1 MRSRLIPSRSHKT
14 ETLGEVEQTIGKRAG
29 RRRRNGCPAA
39 AQLSERVLKG
49 RKGRLFGVRFR
60 GFAHQQIAEGRI
72 GDPEQVAVAPVR
84 EHRTRPSARLASHL
98 CPNDP
103 ATLPRIW
110 DHPLRFS
117 LNTIF

>member
-14 ETLGEVEQTIGKRAG
+14 ETLGEEVEQTIGKRTG

-39 AQLSERVLKG
+39 ARLSERVLKG

-60 GFAHQQIAEGRI
+60 GFAPQQIEEGMI
-72 GDPEQVAVAPVR
+72 GDGEQVAVAPVR
-84 EHRTRPSARLASHL
+84 EHRTRPSARLVSYL

-103 ATLPRIW
+103 SRCLGSGTTLYG
-110 DHPLRFS
+110 S
-117 LNTIF
+117 V